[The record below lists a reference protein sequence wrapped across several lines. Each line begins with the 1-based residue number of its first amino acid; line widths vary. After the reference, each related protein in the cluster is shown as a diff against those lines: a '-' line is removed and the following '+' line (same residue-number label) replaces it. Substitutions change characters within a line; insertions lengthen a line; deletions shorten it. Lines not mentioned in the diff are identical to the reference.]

1 MAWWHSKSG
10 SVGPGERAD
19 GAVTV
24 HTLANIGRGATTWSN
39 LLPRRQRG
47 NIPGQLLALHVRR
60 RAFAGMQQQA
70 GAGGHAAEEC
80 SLALQPLSVSSQH
93 ESDWRL
99 LSAAA
104 DQAKDCLGDAQVGLK
119 GEWRQK

>member
-1 MAWWHSKSG
+1 M
-10 SVGPGERAD
+10 VRGEGNRSHLGEHWARRD
-19 GAVTV
+19 YEEQ
-24 HTLANIGRGATTWSN
+24 